1 MAIRSASRTL
11 ELQLQPARVTDVA
24 YINGLQSIFQGEISD
39 IPDRSLLSEDT
50 IKRRFRDFN
59 GIAEKV
65 GVLPPSRGVMLPR
78 HGRIVASLATNVS
91 HPPP

>member
-24 YINGLQSIFQGEISD
+24 YLNGLQSIFQGEISD

-65 GVLPPSRGVMLPR
+65 GVLPQPWCHVAPPRAYCCLSRHERL
-78 HGRIVASLATNVS
+78 S
-91 HPPP
+91 PPP